1 MKART
6 TGALGAMVLAAIGAV
21 TLVVWRGAAV
31 EAAYPVER
39 GRSLFLRNVAS
50 RVAGALRGAEAAAEN
65 VKLKREVALLT
76 LARAELDSLEAEN
89 ARLRRALG
97 YKRAKSVDYVAAAV
111 LSRGGGAAAA
121 PESIRVDKGSLAG
134 VAKDAVVTVPEG
146 LVGRVVSVTPHTSEV
161 RLVTDRRTKV
171 ACEVESA
178 DRVKMRGIITG
189 GGHDILLMRH
199 LTDVREVPVRSRVL
213 TSGLGGVFPKGIE
226 IGTLLIVT
234 NKMREVTG
242 EVSPSVDFSTLEDV
256 FIRREK

>member
-1 MKART
+1 
-6 TGALGAMVLAAIGAV
+6 MVLAAIGAV

-31 EAAYPVER
+31 EAVYPVER
-39 GRSLFLRNVAS
+39 GKSLFLRKVAS
-50 RVAGALRGAEAAAEN
+50 RVAGAFRGAEAAAEN

-76 LARAELDSLEAEN
+76 LERAELDSLEAEN

-97 YKRAKSVDYVAAAV
+97 YKSAKDVDYVAAAV
-111 LSRGGGAAAA
+111 LSRGGGAAGAA
-121 PESIRVDKGSLAG
+121 ESIRVDKGSLAG
-134 VAKDAVVTVPEG
+134 IVKDAVVTVPEG

-178 DRVKMRGIITG
+178 DSVKMRGIITG
-189 GGHDILLMRH
+189 GGHDILLMKH
-199 LTDVREVPVRSRVL
+199 LTNVREVPVRSRVL

-234 NKMREVTG
+234 NKMREVAG